1 MTGVPQPAALLR
13 LWLVAGAILMAIVIA
28 LSDSFAAM
36 LRLWIEIDN
45 FNHCL
50 LIAPISGWLIWRQ
63 RDALSRIA
71 PSVSYAGL
79 AAVALAAVIWT
90 LGATANLAVVQNF
103 AAVGL
108 IPLSVWAVLGSP
120 VARTIMFPLGYLFFL
135 VPFGDFLVPPLM
147 DFTADMT
154 VLAVRASGV
163 AVYRDGLYLEI
174 PNGSFRVIEACSG
187 IRMLIAAVAVG
198 ALIAYLNFRSF
209 ARRAVFMI
217 GVFALAIV
225 ANWVRAYSVVM
236 VAHFS
241 GMELIA
247 DHVWLGYVVFGIVIV
262 ILLALGARYSDLGA
276 GQADVPAVD
285 ADARPPARTAAGGT
299 LVAAVVIIGLVVL
312 APATATVLATRAAAV
327 THPTSVPLPTATG
340 TWSGPDSWREDWSP
354 RFRGDTATRSGSYR
368 DRDGASAVEVYMI
381 WYRTLSSESELINED
396 NRMFDRDRWLLLGEQ
411 TGAVALPAGG
421 SLPYVETEIL
431 GTDDVKRLIRHWY
444 VIDGRPARN
453 RLAIKLRELR
463 NALLGR
469 PVPTGVVAVS
479 IRFDGETATARRTLD
494 EFIADTFR

>member
-1 MTGVPQPAALLR
+1 MTGMPQSPVLLR
-13 LWLVAGAILMAIVIA
+13 LWLVAGAILIAIVIA

-36 LRLWIEIDN
+36 LRLWVEIDN

-63 RDALSRIA
+63 RDVLRGVEPA
-71 PSVSYAGL
+71 VSYAGL
-79 AAVALAAVIWT
+79 AGVTLAAGVWT
-90 LGATANLAVVQNF
+90 LGATANIAVVQNF

-108 IPLSVWAVLGSP
+108 IPLSIWAVLGTP

-187 IRMLIAAVAVG
+187 IRMLMAAVAVG
-198 ALIAYLNFRSF
+198 ALIAYLNFRSLT
-209 ARRAVFMI
+209 RRTVFMV
-217 GVFALAIV
+217 GVVALAIV
-225 ANWVRAYSVVM
+225 ANWVRAYAVVM
-236 VAHFS
+236 VAHYS

-247 DHVWLGYVVFGIVIV
+247 DHVWLGYVVFGIVIM
-262 ILLALGARYSDLGA
+262 ILLALAARYSDLGA
-276 GQADVPAVD
+276 EDAAVEDGNADVESV
-285 ADARPPARTAAGGT
+285 ARPVAAGKM
-299 LVAAVVIIGLVVL
+299 LIAASAIIGIVVL
-312 APATATVLATRAAAV
+312 APATATVLTTRAAAV
-327 THPTSVPLPTATG
+327 TNPTSVPLPAATG
-340 TWSGPDSWREDWSP
+340 TWSGPGSWREDWSP
-354 RFRGDTATRSGSYR
+354 RFRGDTVIRSGSYS
-368 DRDGASAVEVYMI
+368 GATSAIEVYMI

-396 NRMFDRDRWLLLGEQ
+396 NRLFDRDRWLLLGEQ
-411 TGAVALPAGG
+411 TGIVALPASG
-421 SLPYVETEIL
+421 SLPYVETEII

-444 VIDGRPARN
+444 VIDGRPVRN
-453 RLAIKLRELR
+453 RLVIKLRELR
-463 NALLGR
+463 NALLSR

-479 IRFDGETATARRTLD
+479 VRFDGDTATARRKLD
-494 EFIADTFR
+494 EFMADVFR